1 MERTKRYLEF
11 SPRTA
16 PGTKFSPPNLDMN
29 VSDAKQRREHLAA
42 YFSFMHPEVHH
53 LMKEYGKRA
62 TRTTCKQLYDRGKRV
77 VPVKYF
83 EYTVDRVM
91 WMLWFQSLGFA
102 GPRWPWAPIFP
113 IEMTQGENA
122 STLFAKY
129 CEERNDTDLE
139 LAALKAKVASCPATM
154 SIDDTNAEYI
164 VQSEAVFSE
173 DSISGLP
180 TDDDDLNKRMMLW
193 QKQFGKGYTQENIAG
208 PFEAELPWFTPVET
222 YVIKDLDT
230 INYIIPS
237 EVKIQINATNRRVI
251 VTFGRVVIDGGHD
264 SQQALLKIWEL
275 VCDWV
280 TLISQR
286 KDIPLLQHLM
296 AMNI

>member
-1 MERTKRYLEF
+1 MQRTKRYLEF

-16 PGTKFSPPNLDMN
+16 PGTKFSPPNLNLN
-29 VSDAKQRREHLAA
+29 VSDTKQRREHLAA
-42 YFSFMHPEVHH
+42 YFGFMRPEVYH

-62 TRTTCKQLYDRGKRV
+62 TRMTCKQLYDRGKRV

-102 GPRWPWAPIFP
+102 GPKWPWAPIFP
-113 IEMTQGENA
+113 IELTQGQNA

-129 CEERNDTDLE
+129 CAERNDTDLE
-139 LAALKAKVASCPATM
+139 LAALKAKIDSCSTSTP
-154 SIDDTNAEYI
+154 IDDTNAEYM
-164 VQSEAVFSE
+164 VQSEAVFSD

-180 TDDDDLNKRMMLW
+180 SHDDFNDRMMLW
-193 QKQFGKGYTQENIAG
+193 QERFGKGYTKGNIAG
-208 PFEAELPWFTPVET
+208 PFEAELPWFAPIET

-251 VTFGRVVIDGGHD
+251 VTFGRVVIGGGHN

-280 TLISQR
+280 ALIAQQR
-286 KDIPLLQHLM
+286 DIPLLQHLM